1 MRVPWSCVETFI
13 QWNEYLELGFDVEE
27 VTDDEVLSIDID
39 ICSLAVLLTGAQ
51 EGEADRSFAQSA
63 CSSMRWQRHVLRL
76 CHRWLQET
84 EKIYEESWGEKAWI
98 FHCNSF
104 SRTV

>member
-13 QWNEYLELGFDVEE
+13 QLNEYLELGFDVEE

-51 EGEADRSFAQSA
+51 EGEADRSPGSFAQSA
-63 CSSMRWQRHVLRL
+63 WSSSDGRG
-76 CHRWLQET
+76 T
-84 EKIYEESWGEKAWI
+84 S
-98 FHCNSF
+98 
-104 SRTV
+104 